1 MSAKNCLS
9 SQQHAVAE
17 KPERHRDAGSLVMR
31 STSKALRLPIR
42 LVPERNQNAQIGS
55 NNQEFLP

>member
-1 MSAKNCLS
+1 MSVENCS
-9 SQQHAVAE
+9 TSQLHAVAE
-17 KPERHRDAGSLVMR
+17 QSEHHRDIGSLMMR
-31 STSKALRLPIR
+31 ASSKHPRLPIR

>member
-1 MSAKNCLS
+1 MNAENCS
-9 SQQHAVAE
+9 TSQQHAVAE
-17 KPERHRDAGSLVMR
+17 KSEHQRDVGSPVMR

-42 LVPERNQNAQIGS
+42 LVPERNQNAQIGA

>member
-1 MSAKNCLS
+1 MNAENCSS

-17 KPERHRDAGSLVMR
+17 KSEDQCDIGSRVMR
-31 STSKALRLPIR
+31 PTSKTLRLPIR
-42 LVPERNQNAQIGS
+42 LVPERNQNAQIAS

>member
-1 MSAKNCLS
+1 MNAENCWS
-9 SQQHAVAE
+9 SQRHVLAEQSVHLGDVGSAVMHE
-17 KPERHRDAGSLVMR
+17 SSNSLG
-31 STSKALRLPIR
+31 LPIR